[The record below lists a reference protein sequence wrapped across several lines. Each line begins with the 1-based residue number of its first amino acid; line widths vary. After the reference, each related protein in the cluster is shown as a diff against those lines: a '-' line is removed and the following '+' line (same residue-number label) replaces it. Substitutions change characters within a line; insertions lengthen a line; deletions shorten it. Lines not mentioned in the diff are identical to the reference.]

1 MEELAEKQIRV
12 KEQMIE
18 RLLLYRKAVG
28 MTQQELADA
37 IGMSRSNVSRMTTP
51 DYNPTIDM
59 IVKVADGLGLDV
71 DITFKTRN

>member
-51 DYNPTIDM
+51 DYSPTIDM